1 MISGCSLKFGF
12 DGEALAEAIRLTL
25 ENRGTELPQAVT
37 AFTEEFV
44 DKKAGIGR
52 RSTSVWRLDICVVEF
67 LTNLKTTAFLPF
79 SDDEELS
86 DIRSIL
92 YLIYLSI
99 SNLQ

>member
-12 DGEALAEAIRLTL
+12 DGEALDEAIRLTL

-52 RSTSVWRLDICVVEF
+52 RSTSVWC
-67 LTNLKTTAFLPF
+67 NPPF
-79 SDDEELS
+79 ITRVKSRGLS
-86 DIRSIL
+86 GI
-92 YLIYLSI
+92 
-99 SNLQ
+99 Q